1 MTAIYAP
8 SGAAV
13 TLNLLLVAAMSSLP
27 TLATAQSFDPRQLH
41 AIRATEAPVIDG
53 RLEEAI
59 WDSASPASGF
69 RQRDP
74 VEGEPASEDTVV
86 RLAYDEQALYIG
98 ARLYDRH
105 PEAIVRQLSRRDVAV
120 EADAFIVYLDPH
132 HDHLTGAQF
141 GVSAA
146 GVQRD
151 ALIYNDQFLDVT
163 WDAVWASAV
172 EVDAEGWTV
181 EMRIPLSQ
189 LRFPAADH
197 YTWGI
202 NVQRVIQRNNESA
215 WLQLVRKNEAGLA
228 SRMAHL
234 EDIAGI
240 TPPGTLELMPYVT
253 SRAEF
258 ITPPVAGNPFN
269 DGARAVGA
277 AGLDLKY
284 GVTNSLT
291 LDATFNPDFGQ
302 VEVDPAVVNLT
313 QFEVFFEERRPFF
326 TEGAKVFGNFGR
338 SGASEYWGFFRPEP
352 TLFYSRR
359 IGRAPQGRVGGPYA
373 DAPATTT
380 ILGAAKLVGR
390 TRQGWTLGA
399 LNAVTGREQARLSD
413 GLVSSR
419 RDVEPLTNYAV
430 LRAQREFGSRAGI
443 GVLGTSVIREQR
455 EPQLAGAL
463 ASRAHML
470 GVDGHWF
477 LDASRQWVLH
487 GGIAGSWLQGSEAA
501 IGRLQR
507 AEQRYYQRPDAP
519 HVALDPGARNLRGWT
534 GQANL
539 NKQSGN
545 VTANVGVWGMSPG
558 LEVND
563 LGFSTQTDRA
573 GGHAMV
579 LFRKL
584 VPDGWTRERSAWISK
599 WWTWN
604 YGAELQGD
612 GWQAASSIQFRN
624 FWRSTLTGT
633 YARRVWDDKLT
644 RGGPTVIRP
653 GSLGAQLQVT
663 TDNRKIAVLSTDLG
677 YTSRQYGAS
686 ALSAGTALTL
696 RPVPAVTVSAGPA
709 VRRNIVA
716 AQYLSTVADP
726 LALPTYGQRYV
737 FGELAQTEVSMVTRL
752 SVVLSPRMSL
762 QMFLQPLVSAGD
774 YGAIKEVAAPR
785 TFAFVRYGEDA
796 GSTIS
801 AGPGGKGLVIDPD
814 GAGAAAPF
822 AIARPD
828 FNVRSLRANTVFR
841 WEFRP
846 GSAFFFVW
854 TQQRR
859 DLDGTGNFDLA
870 GDTGR
875 LFGAP
880 ADDVLLVKMSYWF
893 GAR

>member
-1 MTAIYAP
+1 MGPRAAALCLLLLGAAGARVSAAPAQVADPRDVQAVRAP
-8 SGAAV
+8 S
-13 TLNLLLVAAMSSLP
+13 
-27 TLATAQSFDPRQLH
+27 
-41 AIRATEAPVIDG
+41 APVVDG
-53 RLEEAI
+53 RLDDEVWRLAE
-59 WDSASPASGF
+59 PVTGF
-69 RQRDP
+69 LQRDP

-86 RLAYDEQALYIG
+86 QVAYDEKALYVA
-98 ARLYDRH
+98 ARLYDRY
-105 PEAIVRQLSRRDVAV
+105 PADIVGQLSRRDAAV

-151 ALIYNDQFLDVT
+151 ALIYNDQFLDPA

-172 EVDAEGWTV
+172 AIDAEGWVV

-189 LRFPAADH
+189 LRFPRADR

-202 NVQRVIQRNNESA
+202 NVQRVIQRRNESA
-215 WLQLVRKNEAGLA
+215 WLQLVPKNEAGLA

-234 EDIAGI
+234 EGIAGI

-258 ITPPVAGNPFN
+258 IEPPSPGNPFN
-269 DGARAVGA
+269 DGVRAFAA
-277 AGLDLKY
+277 AGMDLKY
-284 GVTNSLT
+284 GVSSNLT

-359 IGRAPQGRVGGPYA
+359 IGRAPQGPIAGSPYV
-373 DAPATTT
+373 DVPATTT
-380 ILGAAKLVGR
+380 IIGAAKLVGR
-390 TRQGWTLGA
+390 TKGGWTIGA
-399 LNAVTGREQARLSD
+399 LDAVTGREQARLSD
-413 GLVSSR
+413 GIARTR
-419 RDVEPLTNYAV
+419 REVEPLTNYAV
-430 LRAQREFGSRAGI
+430 VRAQRELGTRAGI
-443 GVLGTSVIREQR
+443 GILGTSVIRDGSAAH
-455 EPQLAGAL
+455 LAETL
-463 ASRAHML
+463 ASRAHMF
-470 GVDGHWF
+470 GVDGHVF
-477 LDASRQWVLH
+477 IDARRLWVLH
-487 GGIAGSWLQGSEAA
+487 GGVAGSWVHGSERA
-501 IGRLQR
+501 ITRLQR

-519 HVALDPGARNLRGWT
+519 HVSVDPGATSLAGWT

-539 NKQSGN
+539 NRNSGN
-545 VTANVGVWGMSPG
+545 VTVNLGVWGMSPG

-579 LFRKL
+579 QWRKL

-612 GWQAASSIQFRN
+612 GWQAGSSVQYRN
-624 FWRSTLTGT
+624 FWRSTLTVT
-633 YARRVWDDKLT
+633 HARRVWDDKLT

-653 GSLGAQLQVT
+653 GNVGAQLSVSTDNRRVAVVT
-663 TDNRKIAVLSTDLG
+663 TDAG
-677 YTSRQYGAS
+677 YTARQYGAS
-686 ALSAGTALTL
+686 SFTAGTSLAV
-696 RPVPAVTVSAGPA
+696 RPVPAVTLSAGPA

-716 AQYLSTVADP
+716 AQYLATRTDP
-726 LALPTYGQRYV
+726 LAARTFGQRYV
-737 FGELAQTEVSMVTRL
+737 FGELDQTEVSMVTRL
-752 SVVLSPRMSL
+752 SVATSPRTSL
-762 QMFLQPLVSAGD
+762 QVYLQPLISAGD
-774 YGAIKEVAAPR
+774 YGAIKEIEAPR

-796 GSTIS
+796 GSTIDQ
-801 AGPGGKGLVIDPD
+801 GPTGTLIIDPD
-814 GAGAAAPF
+814 GAGAASPF

-846 GSAFFFVW
+846 GSTLYAVW

-859 DLDGTGNFDLA
+859 DIGSTGEFDFA
-870 GDTGR
+870 SDASGVFTS
-875 LFGAP
+875 P
-880 ADDVLLVKMSYWF
+880 ADDVFLVKMTYWF